1 MTAPLPGHVRE
12 LRPEDQCPCQYDE
25 CKAHATHEFC
35 TEADSF
41 GAEWLPL
48 CETHIEQFR
57 IDAAQDCIAS
67 CDWCKAENVVVA
79 PFRDF
84 EEGTHGPVYDVCE
97 VCRGKAIDRANEE
110 ANQSFDGDDDFAEM
124 PELEDDS
131 ILDMWDDE
139 QAELERDPEY
149 LADMLIKAST
159 LPLNPILPGDNSV
172 CKHFNLIGPQLVEGQ
187 LGFSAHWSDGIQVVI
202 ALDLELGVLFWR
214 VHFPYDFYFVHIAQ
228 RMERVTQRIV
238 AMGFCVKEIEEL

>member
-25 CKAHATHEFC
+25 CKAHATHEFLV
-35 TEADSF
+35 EADSM
-41 GAEWLPL
+41 GEEWLPL
-48 CETHIEQFR
+48 CETHVEQFR

-110 ANQSFDGDDDFAEM
+110 ANQSFEGDDDFAEM
-124 PELEDDS
+124 PEMEDDD
-131 ILDMWDDE
+131 ILDMFSE
-139 QAELERDPEY
+139 EEERDPEF
-149 LADMLIKAST
+149 LADMLISAST
-159 LPLNPILPGDNSV
+159 LPLSPIVPGENGV
-172 CKHFNLIGPQLVEGQ
+172 YNHFNLCGPQLVEGQ
-187 LGFSAHWSDGIQVVI
+187 LGFSAHWSDGIQIVM
-202 ALDLELGVLFWR
+202 ALDLTEGVLFWK
-214 VHFPYDFYFVHIAQ
+214 VHFPYSFYFTHLDK
-228 RMERVTQRIV
+228 RMELVFNRLR
-238 AMGFCVKEIEEL
+238 AMGYCVIASEEL